1 MEKATAKYIPQGDK
15 WEQIL
20 DVEESKQ
27 VQEFNEENV
36 KCHPEYEMDGNIRLF
51 YIFQTRVASI

>member
-1 MEKATAKYIPQGDK
+1 MEKATTKYIPQGDK

-20 DVEESKQ
+20 HVEESKQ

-36 KCHPEYEMDGNIRLF
+36 KCHPEYEMDGNIR
-51 YIFQTRVASI
+51 ISH